1 LLARPPGGTVE
12 GVPAAFRF
20 PLELLGPD
28 EDVVLDLRPHWIGLL
43 KPVAQTMG
51 IVALATAAFIL
62 TPYRWGAGLFLL
74 IGAGA
79 LAAFLAWPAQG
90 LVFWGTSHFVVT
102 TDRVLRRSGLVARKS
117 MEISLERITN
127 IRFTETVLERMIG
140 AGDLHIESAGSSGVV
155 VFEDI
160 RRPERVQRTI
170 FERKEKNAV
179 RSQARA
185 ATAATFWTPVSV
197 ADELTKLNQ
206 LRNDGVISEDEFVT
220 LKSRLLNRV

>member
-1 LLARPPGGTVE
+1 MLARPPGGTVE
-12 GVPAAFRF
+12 GVPSFRF

-28 EDVVLDLRPHWIGLL
+28 EDVVLDLRPHWIALF
-43 KPVAQTMG
+43 KPFAQTVG
-51 IVALATAAFIL
+51 IVAVATAAFIA
-62 TPYRWGAGLFLL
+62 TPYRWGAGIFLF
-74 IGAGA
+74 IAVA
-79 LAAFLAWPAQG
+79 AIAAFFAWPAKS
-90 LVFWGTSHFVVT
+90 LIFWGTSHFVIT

-127 IRFTETVLERMIG
+127 IRFTETVVERMIG
-140 AGDLHIESAGSSGVV
+140 AGDLHIESAGTAGAV

-179 RSQARA
+179 RSQAK
-185 ATAATFWTPVSV
+185 ATAASFWTPVSV

>member
-1 LLARPPGGTVE
+1 MPST
-12 GVPAAFRF
+12 FRF

-28 EDVVLDLRPHWIGLL
+28 EDVVLDLRPHWMALL
-43 KPVAQTMG
+43 TPFVQTAG
-51 IVALATAAFIL
+51 IVVAATVAFMLI
-62 TPYRWGAGLFLL
+62 PYRWGAGIFLL
-74 IGAGA
+74 IGAAAVGA
-79 LAAFLAWPAQG
+79 FVSWPAQG
-90 LVFWGTSHFVVT
+90 LVLWGTSHFVVT

-127 IRFTETVLERMIG
+127 VRFTETVIERLLG

-170 FERKEKNAV
+170 FERKEKNAQ
-179 RSQARA
+179 RAQTRA
-185 ATAATFWTPVSV
+185 ATSGFWTPVSV
-197 ADELTKLNQ
+197 ADELTKLHQ
-206 LRNDGVISEDEFVT
+206 LRNDGVISDDEFVT

>member
-1 LLARPPGGTVE
+1 MPS
-12 GVPAAFRF
+12 FRF

-28 EDVVLDLRPHWIGLL
+28 EDVVLDLRPHWIALL
-43 KPVAQTMG
+43 KPFAQAIA
-51 IVALATAAFIL
+51 IVAVATIAFIV
-62 TPYRWGAGLFLL
+62 TPYRWGAGIFLL
-74 IGAGA
+74 IAGGT
-79 LAAFLAWPAQG
+79 LAAFVAWPGQA

-102 TDRVLRRSGLVARKS
+102 TDRVLRRSGLVARQS

-140 AGDLHIESAGSSGVV
+140 AGDLHIESAGSAGAV

-170 FERKEKNAV
+170 FERKEKNAA
-179 RSQARA
+179 RTQTRA

-197 ADELTKLNQ
+197 ADELTKLHQ
-206 LRNDGVISEDEFVT
+206 LRNAGVISNDEFVT